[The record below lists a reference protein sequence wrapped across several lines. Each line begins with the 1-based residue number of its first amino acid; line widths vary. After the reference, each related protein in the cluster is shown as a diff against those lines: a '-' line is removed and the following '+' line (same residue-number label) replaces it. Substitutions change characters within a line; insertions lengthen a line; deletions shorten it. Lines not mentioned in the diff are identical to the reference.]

1 MNYKLTINANI
12 CFDYYPYEKTTS
24 EEVPFIVNYNETE
37 YYDENHDIEL
47 EITPKMLLDLLDY
60 IYKYDKSDKDKN
72 NQRYN
77 LLIALEKCN
86 WYFNKICAEIFDE
99 ENLDYLT
106 KVYDYLTTCDE
117 YKKKE
122 REIVETEVKG
132 LGELYE

>member
-1 MNYKLTINANI
+1 MSEKPLENKKSVIHCFFEQSGTFKKAFKELGYKA
-12 CFDYYPYEKTTS
+12 Y
-24 EEVPFIVNYNETE
+24 
-37 YYDENHDIEL
+37 
-47 EITPKMLLDLLDY
+47 DLLV
-60 IYKYDKSDKDKN
+60 
-72 NQRYN
+72 
-77 LLIALEKCN
+77 ALEKCN

-122 REIVETEVKG
+122 REIIETEVKD